1 MKHIIPALLLAASV
15 PAFAADSAVSTTNAA
30 PVATYT
36 VPTPAGFPFAVE
48 TQILPPDD
56 THQVDTYQVKITDQ
70 KTGKVQIIEDLTDFD
85 PLKEKISGLVNI
97 QDYNGDGHPDIAVR
111 IVGAYTQSADELYLF
126 NPATRQFQTP
136 PVGQDI
142 AIVGNVEVIRKGC
155 IRVEYK
161 SSIMDYEE
169 EDYCWK
175 NGGWEMLRLKNTN
188 AHNKAE
194 RQMIAGN
201 LKNPPPHHGAGALV
215 H

>member
-15 PAFAADSAVSTTNAA
+15 PAFAADSAVSTTDAA

-48 TQILPPDD
+48 TQILPD
-56 THQVDTYQVKITDQ
+56 DTYQVKITDQ
-70 KTGKVQIIEDLTDFD
+70 KTGKAQIIEEIIDFG
-85 PLKEKISGLVNI
+85 PLKEKISALVNI

-136 PVGQDI
+136 PDGQGI
-142 AIVGNVEVIRKGC
+142 AIDGNVEVIRKGC

-161 SSIMDYEE
+161 SSIMDYDE

-188 AHNKAE
+188 AHKKPK
-194 RQMIAGN
+194 G
-201 LKNPPPHHGAGALV
+201 K
-215 H
+215 

>member
-56 THQVDTYQVKITDQ
+56 TYQVDTYQVKITDQ
-70 KTGKVQIIEDLTDFD
+70 ETGKVQIIEDLIDFG

-136 PVGQDI
+136 PDGQGFT
-142 AIVGNVEVIRKGC
+142 GNVEVIRKGC

-161 SSIMDYEE
+161 SSIRDYDE

-188 AHNKAE
+188 AHKKPK
-194 RQMIAGN
+194 G
-201 LKNPPPHHGAGALV
+201 K
-215 H
+215 

>member
-15 PAFAADSAVSTTNAA
+15 PAFAADSAVSTTDAA

-48 TQILPPDD
+48 TQILPD
-56 THQVDTYQVKITDQ
+56 DTYQVKSTDQ
-70 KTGKVQIIEDLTDFD
+70 KTGKAQIIEEIIDFG

-136 PVGQDI
+136 PDGQGI
-142 AIVGNVEVIRKGC
+142 AIDGNVEVIRKGC

-161 SSIMDYEE
+161 SSIMDYDE

-188 AHNKAE
+188 AHKKPK
-194 RQMIAGN
+194 G
-201 LKNPPPHHGAGALV
+201 K
-215 H
+215 

>member
-1 MKHIIPALLLAASV
+1 MKHIIPVLLLAASV

-70 KTGKVQIIEDLTDFD
+70 ETGKVQIIEDLSDFG

-111 IVGAYTQSADELYLF
+111 GVGTYADSADELYLF

-136 PVGQDI
+136 PPLQGI

-161 SSIMDYEE
+161 SSIMDYD
-169 EDYCWK
+169 EDYYCWK
-175 NGGWEMLRLKNTN
+175 NGGWEMLRPQKHQRT
-188 AHNKAE
+188 
-194 RQMIAGN
+194 Q
-201 LKNPPPHHGAGALV
+201 
-215 H
+215 

>member
-15 PAFAADSAVSTTNAA
+15 PAFAADSAVSTTDTA

-56 THQVDTYQVKITDQ
+56 TYQVDTYQVKITDQ
-70 KTGKVQIIEDLTDFD
+70 ETGKVQIIEDLSDFR
-85 PLKEKISGLVNI
+85 PLKENISDLVNI

-111 IVGAYTQSADELYLF
+111 GIGTYADSADELYLF

-136 PVGQDI
+136 PDGQGFT
-142 AIVGNVEVIRKGC
+142 GNVEVIRKGC

-161 SSIMDYEE
+161 ISIRDYEE

-175 NGGWEMLRLKNTN
+175 NGDWEMLRPQKHQRT
-188 AHNKAE
+188 
-194 RQMIAGN
+194 Q
-201 LKNPPPHHGAGALV
+201 
-215 H
+215 

>member
-15 PAFAADSAVSTTNAA
+15 PAFAADSAVSTTDAA

-70 KTGKVQIIEDLTDFD
+70 KTGKVQIIEEIIDFG
-85 PLKEKISGLVNI
+85 PLKEKISALVNI

-136 PVGQDI
+136 PDGQGI
-142 AIVGNVEVIRKGC
+142 AIDGNVEVIRKGC

-161 SSIMDYEE
+161 SSIMDYDE

-188 AHNKAE
+188 AHKKPK
-194 RQMIAGN
+194 G
-201 LKNPPPHHGAGALV
+201 K
-215 H
+215 

>member
-70 KTGKVQIIEDLTDFD
+70 ETGKVQIIEDLNDFD

-136 PVGQDI
+136 PDGQGFT
-142 AIVGNVEVIRKGC
+142 GNVEVIRKGC

-161 SSIMDYEE
+161 SSIMDYDE

-175 NGGWEMLRLKNTN
+175 NGGWEMLRLKNAK
-188 AHNKAE
+188 AHKKPK
-194 RQMIAGN
+194 G
-201 LKNPPPHHGAGALV
+201 K
-215 H
+215 

>member
-56 THQVDTYQVKITDQ
+56 THQVDTYQAKITDQ
-70 KTGKVQIIEDLTDFD
+70 KTGKVQLIEDLTDVD

-136 PVGQDI
+136 PDGQGFT
-142 AIVGNVEVIRKGC
+142 GNVEVIRKGC

-161 SSIMDYEE
+161 SSIRDYEE

-175 NGGWEMLRLKNTN
+175 NGDWEMLRLKNTN
-188 AHNKAE
+188 AHKKPK
-194 RQMIAGN
+194 G
-201 LKNPPPHHGAGALV
+201 K
-215 H
+215 

>member
-15 PAFAADSAVSTTNAA
+15 PAFAADSAVSTTDAA

-48 TQILPPDD
+48 TQILPD
-56 THQVDTYQVKITDQ
+56 DTYQVKITDQ
-70 KTGKVQIIEDLTDFD
+70 KTGKVQIIEDLSDFR
-85 PLKEKISGLVNI
+85 PLKENISDLVNI

-111 IVGAYTQSADELYLF
+111 GIGTYADSADELYLF

-136 PVGQDI
+136 PDGQGFT
-142 AIVGNVEVIRKGC
+142 GNVEVIRKGC

-161 SSIMDYEE
+161 SSIRDYDE

-175 NGGWEMLRLKNTN
+175 NGGWEMLRLKNAK
-188 AHNKAE
+188 AHKKPK
-194 RQMIAGN
+194 G
-201 LKNPPPHHGAGALV
+201 K
-215 H
+215 

>member
-1 MKHIIPALLLAASV
+1 MKHIIPVLLLAASV

-56 THQVDTYQVKITDQ
+56 IHQVDTYQVKITDQ
-70 KTGKVQIIEDLTDFD
+70 ETGKVQIIEDLSDFR
-85 PLKEKISGLVNI
+85 PLKENISDLVNI

-111 IVGAYTQSADELYLF
+111 GIGTYADSADELYLF

-136 PVGQDI
+136 PPLQGF

-161 SSIMDYEE
+161 SSIMDYDED
-169 EDYCWK
+169 DYCWK
-175 NGGWEMLRLKNTN
+175 NGGWEMLRPQKHQRT
-188 AHNKAE
+188 
-194 RQMIAGN
+194 Q
-201 LKNPPPHHGAGALV
+201 
-215 H
+215 

>member
-70 KTGKVQIIEDLTDFD
+70 KTGKVQIIEDLSDFR
-85 PLKEKISGLVNI
+85 PLKENISDLVNI

-136 PVGQDI
+136 PPLQGF

-161 SSIMDYEE
+161 SSIRDYEE

-175 NGGWEMLRLKNTN
+175 NGDWEMLRLKNTN
-188 AHNKAE
+188 AHKKPK
-194 RQMIAGN
+194 G
-201 LKNPPPHHGAGALV
+201 K
-215 H
+215 

>member
-1 MKHIIPALLLAASV
+1 MKHIIPVLLLAASV

-56 THQVDTYQVKITDQ
+56 IHQVDTYQVKITDQ
-70 KTGKVQIIEDLTDFD
+70 ETGKVQIIEDLSDFG

-111 IVGAYTQSADELYLF
+111 GVGTYSQSADELYLF

-136 PVGQDI
+136 PDGQGFT
-142 AIVGNVEVIRKGC
+142 GNVEVIRKGC

-161 SSIMDYEE
+161 SSIRDYEE

-175 NGGWEMLRLKNTN
+175 NGDWEMLRLKNTN
-188 AHNKAE
+188 AHKKPK
-194 RQMIAGN
+194 G
-201 LKNPPPHHGAGALV
+201 K
-215 H
+215 

>member
-15 PAFAADSAVSTTNAA
+15 PAFAADSAVSTTDAA

-48 TQILPPDD
+48 TQILPD
-56 THQVDTYQVKITDQ
+56 DTYQVKITDQ
-70 KTGKVQIIEDLTDFD
+70 KTGKVQIIEEIIDFG

-111 IVGAYTQSADELYLF
+111 GVGTYADSADELYLF
-126 NPATRQFQTP
+126 NPTTRQFQTP
-136 PVGQDI
+136 PDGQGFT
-142 AIVGNVEVIRKGC
+142 GNVEVIRKGC

-161 SSIMDYEE
+161 SSIMDYDE

-188 AHNKAE
+188 AHKKPK
-194 RQMIAGN
+194 G
-201 LKNPPPHHGAGALV
+201 K
-215 H
+215 

>member
-1 MKHIIPALLLAASV
+1 MKHIIPVLLLAASV

-56 THQVDTYQVKITDQ
+56 TYQVDTYQVKITDQ
-70 KTGKVQIIEDLTDFD
+70 KTGKVQIIEDLIDFG
-85 PLKEKISGLVNI
+85 PLKENISGLVNI

-111 IVGAYTQSADELYLF
+111 GIGTYADSADELYLF

-136 PVGQDI
+136 PDGQGF
-142 AIVGNVEVIRKGC
+142 AIDGNVEVIRKGC

-161 SSIMDYEE
+161 SSIMDYDED
-169 EDYCWK
+169 DYCWK
-175 NGGWEMLRLKNTN
+175 NGGWEMLRPQKHQRT
-188 AHNKAE
+188 
-194 RQMIAGN
+194 Q
-201 LKNPPPHHGAGALV
+201 
-215 H
+215 

>member
-1 MKHIIPALLLAASV
+1 MKRIIPALLLAASV

-56 THQVDTYQVKITDQ
+56 THQVETYQVKITDQ
-70 KTGKVQIIEDLTDFD
+70 ETGKVQIIEDLNDFD
-85 PLKEKISGLVNI
+85 PLKEKISDLVNI

-126 NPATRQFQTP
+126 NPATRQFKTP
-136 PVGQDI
+136 PDGQNI

-161 SSIMDYEE
+161 SSIMDYDE

-175 NGGWEMLRLKNTN
+175 NGGWEMLRLKNAK
-188 AHNKAE
+188 AHKKPK
-194 RQMIAGN
+194 G
-201 LKNPPPHHGAGALV
+201 K
-215 H
+215 

>member
-15 PAFAADSAVSTTNAA
+15 PAFAADSAVSTTDAA

-56 THQVDTYQVKITDQ
+56 TYQVKITDQ
-70 KTGKVQIIEDLTDFD
+70 KTGKVQIIDLG
-85 PLKEKISGLVNI
+85 PRKEKISSLVYI
-97 QDYNGDGHPDIAVR
+97 QEDFNGDGHLDIVVP
-111 IVGAYTQSADELYLF
+111 IDGAYNQVADELYLF

-136 PVGQDI
+136 PDGQGFT
-142 AIVGNVEVIRKGC
+142 GNVEVIRKGC

-161 SSIMDYEE
+161 ISIRDYEE

-175 NGGWEMLRLKNTN
+175 NGDWEMLRPQKHQRT
-188 AHNKAE
+188 
-194 RQMIAGN
+194 Q
-201 LKNPPPHHGAGALV
+201 
-215 H
+215 

>member
-15 PAFAADSAVSTTNAA
+15 PAFAADSAVSTTDAA

-56 THQVDTYQVKITDQ
+56 TYQVKITDQ
-70 KTGKVQIIEDLTDFD
+70 KTGKVQIIDLG
-85 PLKEKISGLVNI
+85 PRKEKISSLVYI
-97 QDYNGDGHPDIAVR
+97 QEDFNGDGHLDIAVP
-111 IVGAYTQSADELYLF
+111 IDGAYNQVADELYLF

-136 PVGQDI
+136 PDGQGFT
-142 AIVGNVEVIRKGC
+142 GNVEVIRKGC

-161 SSIMDYEE
+161 SSIRDYEE

-175 NGGWEMLRLKNTN
+175 NGDWEMLRPQKHQRT
-188 AHNKAE
+188 
-194 RQMIAGN
+194 Q
-201 LKNPPPHHGAGALV
+201 
-215 H
+215 

>member
-48 TQILPPDD
+48 TQILPD
-56 THQVDTYQVKITDQ
+56 DTYQVKITDQ
-70 KTGKVQIIEDLTDFD
+70 KTGKVQIIEEIIDFG

-136 PVGQDI
+136 PDGQNI

-161 SSIMDYEE
+161 SSIMDYDEK
-169 EDYCWK
+169 DYCWK

-188 AHNKAE
+188 AHKKPK
-194 RQMIAGN
+194 G
-201 LKNPPPHHGAGALV
+201 K
-215 H
+215 

>member
-136 PVGQDI
+136 PDGQGFT
-142 AIVGNVEVIRKGC
+142 GNVEVIRKGC

-161 SSIMDYEE
+161 SSIRDYEE

-175 NGGWEMLRLKNTN
+175 NGDWEMLRLKNTN
-188 AHNKAE
+188 AHKKPK
-194 RQMIAGN
+194 G
-201 LKNPPPHHGAGALV
+201 K
-215 H
+215 

>member
-1 MKHIIPALLLAASV
+1 MKRIIPALLLAASV
-15 PAFAADSAVSTTNAA
+15 PAFAADSAVSTTDAA

-48 TQILPPDD
+48 TQILPD
-56 THQVDTYQVKITDQ
+56 DTYQVKITDQ
-70 KTGKVQIIEDLTDFD
+70 ETGKVQIIEDLIDFG
-85 PLKEKISGLVNI
+85 PLKEKISDLVNI

-126 NPATRQFQTP
+126 NPATRQFKTP
-136 PVGQDI
+136 PDGQNI

-161 SSIMDYEE
+161 SSIMDYDE

-175 NGGWEMLRLKNTN
+175 NGGWEMLRLKNAK
-188 AHNKAE
+188 AHKKPK
-194 RQMIAGN
+194 G
-201 LKNPPPHHGAGALV
+201 K
-215 H
+215 

>member
-15 PAFAADSAVSTTNAA
+15 PAFAADSAVSTTDAA

-48 TQILPPDD
+48 TQILPD
-56 THQVDTYQVKITDQ
+56 DTYQVKITDQ
-70 KTGKVQIIEDLTDFD
+70 KTGKVQIIEANDFG

-111 IVGAYTQSADELYLF
+111 GIGTYADSADELYLF

-136 PVGQDI
+136 PDGQGFT
-142 AIVGNVEVIRKGC
+142 GNVEVIRKGC

-161 SSIMDYEE
+161 SSIRDYDE

-188 AHNKAE
+188 AHKKPK
-194 RQMIAGN
+194 G
-201 LKNPPPHHGAGALV
+201 K
-215 H
+215 

>member
-1 MKHIIPALLLAASV
+1 MKRIIPALLLAASV

-48 TQILPPDD
+48 TQILPD
-56 THQVDTYQVKITDQ
+56 DTYQVKITDQ
-70 KTGKVQIIEDLTDFD
+70 KTGKVQIIEEIIDFG

-136 PVGQDI
+136 PDGQGFT
-142 AIVGNVEVIRKGC
+142 GNVEVIRKGC

-161 SSIMDYEE
+161 SSIMDYDE

-175 NGGWEMLRLKNTN
+175 NGGWEMLRLKNAN
-188 AHNKAE
+188 AHKKPK
-194 RQMIAGN
+194 G
-201 LKNPPPHHGAGALV
+201 K
-215 H
+215 

>member
-15 PAFAADSAVSTTNAA
+15 PAFAADSAVSTTDTA

-56 THQVDTYQVKITDQ
+56 TYQVKITDQ
-70 KTGKVQIIEDLTDFD
+70 KTGKVQIIDLG
-85 PLKEKISGLVNI
+85 PRKEKISSLVYI
-97 QDYNGDGHPDIAVR
+97 QEDFNGDGHLDIAVP
-111 IVGAYTQSADELYLF
+111 IDGAYNQVADELYLF

-136 PVGQDI
+136 PPLQGI

-161 SSIMDYEE
+161 SSIMDYDE

-188 AHNKAE
+188 AHKKPK
-194 RQMIAGN
+194 G
-201 LKNPPPHHGAGALV
+201 K
-215 H
+215 

>member
-56 THQVDTYQVKITDQ
+56 IHQVDTYQVKITDQ
-70 KTGKVQIIEDLTDFD
+70 ETGKVQIIEDLNDFD

-136 PVGQDI
+136 PDGQGI
-142 AIVGNVEVIRKGC
+142 AIDGNVEVIRKGC

-161 SSIMDYEE
+161 SSIMDYDE

-188 AHNKAE
+188 AHKKPK
-194 RQMIAGN
+194 G
-201 LKNPPPHHGAGALV
+201 K
-215 H
+215 

>member
-126 NPATRQFQTP
+126 NPATRQFKTP
-136 PVGQDI
+136 PDGQNI

-161 SSIMDYEE
+161 SSIMDYDE

-175 NGGWEMLRLKNTN
+175 NGGWEMLRLKN
-188 AHNKAE
+188 AK
-194 RQMIAGN
+194 
-201 LKNPPPHHGAGALV
+201 PHKKPKGK
-215 H
+215 

>member
-48 TQILPPDD
+48 TQILPD
-56 THQVDTYQVKITDQ
+56 DTYQVKITDQ
-70 KTGKVQIIEDLTDFD
+70 KTGKVQIIEELIDFG

-111 IVGAYTQSADELYLF
+111 IVGAYSQSADELYLF

-136 PVGQDI
+136 PDGQGFT
-142 AIVGNVEVIRKGC
+142 GNVEVIRKGC

-161 SSIMDYEE
+161 SSIMDYD
-169 EDYCWK
+169 EDYYCWK
-175 NGGWEMLRLKNTN
+175 NGGWEMT
-188 AHNKAE
+188 
-194 RQMIAGN
+194 
-201 LKNPPPHHGAGALV
+201 PPQKQQRTQ
-215 H
+215 

>member
-15 PAFAADSAVSTTNAA
+15 PAFAADSAVSATNAA

-56 THQVDTYQVKITDQ
+56 TYQVDTYQVKITDQ
-70 KTGKVQIIEDLTDFD
+70 ETGKVQIIEDLIDFG

-111 IVGAYTQSADELYLF
+111 IVGAYTESADDLYLF

-136 PVGQDI
+136 PYLQDI
-142 AIVGNVEVIRKGC
+142 AIVGNVKVIRKGC

-169 EDYCWK
+169 EDYCWE

-188 AHNKAE
+188 AHKKPK
-194 RQMIAGN
+194 G
-201 LKNPPPHHGAGALV
+201 K
-215 H
+215 

>member
-15 PAFAADSAVSTTNAA
+15 PAFAADSAVSTTDTA

-56 THQVDTYQVKITDQ
+56 TYQVKITDQ
-70 KTGKVQIIEDLTDFD
+70 KTGKVQIIDLG
-85 PLKEKISGLVNI
+85 PRKEKISSLVYI
-97 QDYNGDGHPDIAVR
+97 QEDFNGDGHLDIAVP
-111 IVGAYTQSADELYLF
+111 IDGAYNQVADELYLF

-136 PVGQDI
+136 PDGQGFT
-142 AIVGNVEVIRKGC
+142 GNVEVIRKGC

-161 SSIMDYEE
+161 ISIRDYEE

-175 NGGWEMLRLKNTN
+175 NGDWEMLRPQKHQRT
-188 AHNKAE
+188 
-194 RQMIAGN
+194 Q
-201 LKNPPPHHGAGALV
+201 
-215 H
+215 

>member
-15 PAFAADSAVSTTNAA
+15 PAFAADSAVSATNAA

-56 THQVDTYQVKITDQ
+56 TYQVKITDQ
-70 KTGKVQIIEDLTDFD
+70 ETGKVQIIEDLSDFR
-85 PLKEKISGLVNI
+85 PLKENISDLVNI

-111 IVGAYTQSADELYLF
+111 GIGTYADSADELYLF

-136 PVGQDI
+136 PDGQGFT
-142 AIVGNVEVIRKGC
+142 GNVEVIRKGC

-161 SSIMDYEE
+161 ISIRDYEE

-175 NGGWEMLRLKNTN
+175 NGDWEMLRPQKHQRT
-188 AHNKAE
+188 
-194 RQMIAGN
+194 Q
-201 LKNPPPHHGAGALV
+201 
-215 H
+215 

>member
-15 PAFAADSAVSTTNAA
+15 PAFAADSAVSTTDAA

-70 KTGKVQIIEDLTDFD
+70 ETGKVQIIEDLNDFD

-111 IVGAYTQSADELYLF
+111 VVGTYSQSADELYLF
-126 NPATRQFQTP
+126 NPTTRQFQTP
-136 PVGQDI
+136 PDGQGFT
-142 AIVGNVEVIRKGC
+142 GNVEVIRKGC

-161 SSIMDYEE
+161 SSIRDYEE

-188 AHNKAE
+188 AHKKPK
-194 RQMIAGN
+194 G
-201 LKNPPPHHGAGALV
+201 K
-215 H
+215 

>member
-1 MKHIIPALLLAASV
+1 MKHIIPVLLLAASV
-15 PAFAADSAVSTTNAA
+15 PAFAADSAVSTTDAA

-56 THQVDTYQVKITDQ
+56 IHQVDTYQVKITDQ
-70 KTGKVQIIEDLTDFD
+70 ETGKVQIIEDLIDFR
-85 PLKEKISGLVNI
+85 PLKENISDLVNI
-97 QDYNGDGHPDIAVR
+97 QDYNGDDHPDIAVR

-126 NPATRQFQTP
+126 NPATRQFKAP
-136 PVGQDI
+136 PDGQNI

-161 SSIMDYEE
+161 SSIMDYDE

-175 NGGWEMLRLKNTN
+175 NGGWEMLRLKNAK
-188 AHNKAE
+188 AHKKPK
-194 RQMIAGN
+194 G
-201 LKNPPPHHGAGALV
+201 K
-215 H
+215 

>member
-15 PAFAADSAVSTTNAA
+15 PAFAADSAVSTTDTA

-56 THQVDTYQVKITDQ
+56 TYQVKITDQ
-70 KTGKVQIIEDLTDFD
+70 KTGKVQIIDLG
-85 PLKEKISGLVNI
+85 PRKEKISSLVYI
-97 QDYNGDGHPDIAVR
+97 QEDFNGDGHLDIAVP
-111 IVGAYTQSADELYLF
+111 IDGAYNQVADELYLF

-136 PVGQDI
+136 PPLQGI

-161 SSIMDYEE
+161 SSIMDYD
-169 EDYCWK
+169 EDYYCWK
-175 NGGWEMLRLKNTN
+175 NGGWEMT
-188 AHNKAE
+188 
-194 RQMIAGN
+194 
-201 LKNPPPHHGAGALV
+201 PPQKQQRTQ
-215 H
+215 

>member
-1 MKHIIPALLLAASV
+1 MKHIISALLLAASI

-48 TQILPPDD
+48 TQILPD
-56 THQVDTYQVKITDQ
+56 DTYQVKITDQ
-70 KTGKVQIIEDLTDFD
+70 KTGKVQIIEEIIDFG

-136 PVGQDI
+136 PDGQGI
-142 AIVGNVEVIRKGC
+142 AIDGNVEVIRKGC

-161 SSIMDYEE
+161 SSIMDYDE

-175 NGGWEMLRLKNTN
+175 NGDWEMLRPQKHQRT
-188 AHNKAE
+188 
-194 RQMIAGN
+194 Q
-201 LKNPPPHHGAGALV
+201 
-215 H
+215 